1 MAQGED
7 VALAGALALTW
18 VADTDAEG
26 RLLGDED
33 EDTESVPLDE
43 DVVEWEALG
52 EGEGEGRDEEHAE
65 TVSEMEPLPL

>member
-26 RLLGDED
+26 RLLGDVD

-43 DVVEWEALG
+43 DVVE
-52 EGEGEGRDEEHAE
+52 
-65 TVSEMEPLPL
+65 